1 MTWQDN
7 AFDVAFGDRKMD
19 VEGEDSGEQKAKP
32 WGFWPTVGFSLIIF
46 IVYTVIQVIILVV
59 FAVVAALRTQNF
71 NIEQYV
77 KGLESNGLFLA
88 MATCAAAPF
97 TIGMTILFAKIRRQ
111 ITLKEYLG
119 LHRVGWKEL
128 LKWCLTVLVFVV
140 CFDTLTY
147 LLGRP
152 VVPEFMLGAYKSAY
166 WTPLLWFALVIAAP
180 LTEEIL
186 FRGFLFKG
194 IERSKLGPAG
204 AIIISALAWSVIHLQ
219 YDAYGLAGIFAGG
232 LLLGFARFKSKSIY
246 PAIIMHALQNIIA
259 TVEVII
265 CLRMI

>member
-1 MTWQDN
+1 MNLAHEN
-7 AFDVAFGDRKMD
+7 AG
-19 VEGEDSGEQKAKP
+19 EGRASP

-46 IVYTVIQVIILVV
+46 IVYTIIQVIILVV

-71 NIEQYV
+71 NIEQYA
-77 KGLESNGLFLA
+77 KGLESNGLFLSI
-88 MATCAAAPF
+88 ATSAAAPF
-97 TIGMTILFAKIRRQ
+97 TIGAVVLFAKIRRQ

-119 LHRVGWKEL
+119 LHRVGWKEMF
-128 LKWCLTVLVFVV
+128 KWCLIVLVFAG

-147 LLGRP
+147 LLGRS

-166 WTPLLWFALVIAAP
+166 FTPLLWFALVIAAP

-194 IERSKLGPAG
+194 IEHSRMGPVG
-204 AIIISALAWSVIHLQ
+204 AVIISALAWSVIHLQ
-219 YDAYGLAGIFAGG
+219 YDAYGLSGIFAGG

-246 PAIIMHALQNIIA
+246 PPIVMHALQNILA
-259 TVEVII
+259 TVEVVI
-265 CLRMI
+265 CLRMTPGTV